1 MNDAKRKEVAK
12 YILKNIPEIKYASI
26 KVFCLKIS
34 VFIFPVIY
42 IFLIFSLSIL
52 FSPFYS
58 LLFTLLPAWHYY
70 FLYIDSI
77 LESPFYD
84 DDIFLE
90 KVKILNEKL
99 SEKFN
104 CSFSVLEKN
113 YSHLFHICDLETNE
127 KHVIYE
133 GKSRVLFYINGDVFD
148 FFITHLIISGVI
160 LIHTLIISLISHVED
175 EPFITVYLKSLV
187 IVLGILIFI
196 VIAISQSNSNSTSS
210 VSSSS
215 TSNVSSTT
223 TSSATLEENSN
234 LSGTFYNSTWQVNG
248 RFENGIIY
256 NENWHIIGH
265 YESGTIYNENWYTIG
280 HYQNGTI
287 YNENWHI
294 IGYYDNNA
302 IYNENWHIV
311 GHIS

>member
-1 MNDAKRKEVAK
+1 MNETKRKEVTT
-12 YILKNIPEIKYASI
+12 YILKNMPEIKYASI

-70 FLYIDSI
+70 FIYIDSI
-77 LESPFYD
+77 LESPFYE

-99 SEKFN
+99 SEKFK

-113 YSHLFHICDLETNE
+113 YSYQLCVCDLETN
-127 KHVIYE
+127 KNYVIFK
-133 GKSRVLFYINGDVFD
+133 GKSRVLFDIKGGIFD
-148 FFITHLIISGVI
+148 FFISQLIISGVI
-160 LIHTLIISLISHVED
+160 LIHTLIVSLISHLED
-175 EPFITVYLKSLV
+175 EPFLTVYLKSFF
-187 IVLGILIFI
+187 IVFGILIFI
-196 VIAISQSNSNSTSS
+196 LIAISKSNSDSTSS
-210 VSSSS
+210 VSS
-215 TSNVSSTT
+215 TS
-223 TSSATLEENSN
+223 TSSATLEETSN
-234 LSGTFYNSTWQVNG
+234 LSGTFYSSTWQVNG
-248 RFENGIIY
+248 RFENGTIY
-256 NENWHIIGH
+256 NDEWHIIGH
-265 YESGTIYNENWYTIG
+265 YESGI
-280 HYQNGTI
+280 I
-287 YNENWHI
+287 YNENWHTIGHYKNGTIYNDKWHI
-294 IGYYDNNA
+294 IGHYESGI